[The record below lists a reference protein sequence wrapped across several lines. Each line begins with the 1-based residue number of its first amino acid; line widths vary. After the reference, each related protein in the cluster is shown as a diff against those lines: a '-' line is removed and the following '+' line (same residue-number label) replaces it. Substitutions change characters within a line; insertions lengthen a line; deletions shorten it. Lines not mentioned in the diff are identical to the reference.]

1 MALSCS
7 EVCLYQSKN
16 LKVNESKKGSRRTTA
31 GFKSPLTVTL
41 RTKKLF
47 CMGFTKK
54 YEELWVGGS
63 QFIDIIDVNHF
74 KVDKSKTIDLRV
86 LLSYCGLDIR
96 PKIVQIV
103 GADGRAWC
111 LVKNSPYILEFCDQ
125 TYNCMSY
132 LNLEEEMLLGKSVR
146 QLLDFGGSDHAE
158 YHATCDTLQRTG
170 NTPTD
175 VESSQSDSEEDYI
188 APSSWQSIPEDGSPC
203 HDTKNFSPHF
213 QNRKKLT
220 YTRKSSSN
228 PAQRQNDSTD
238 TPPIPERKLP
248 PTIPPKTVNAS
259 DIPDVPTVSEI
270 PPLPE
275 RRNKTP
281 SVQYRNKVPP
291 VPQRNLIIHQSP
303 ENYDNVPPVPQRNQ
317 SFAPSPESYDNVP
330 PVPQRNQSIAQ
341 SPESNDNI
349 PPVPH
354 RNQSIAQSPENYDN
368 VPAVPQR
375 NQSFAPSPESYDNVP
390 AVPQRNQIIPQ
401 SPESNDNGPPVP
413 QRNQIIAQS
422 PESFDNVPPVP
433 QRNQIIPQSPES
445 NDNAPPIPQRHASLR
460 PGASNVVDT
469 SSYGINKIDTR
480 ASTLPHRFGSSSSER
495 SSDSRPTSDPPKLP
509 PKSSLS
515 GKYSTDSELDK
526 YNILVDS
533 IVSVGNSVW
542 VGRSNEDICVVDTRL
557 SDDRGKVVAVLKNEL
572 TASSSKSQGTTTLLK
587 TGKYVLA
594 SYSVT
599 KRGTNGTEI
608 ALWDAFDVEDIER
621 IDGHWRKILH
631 IEKKLENDAKT
642 VKMDIGNI

>member
-16 LKVNESKKGSRRTTA
+16 LKINEIKKGSRRTTA
-31 GFKSPLTVTL
+31 GYKSPLTVTL
-41 RTKKLF
+41 RTKKLL

-86 LLSYCGLDIR
+86 LLSYCGLDVR

-132 LNLEEEMLLGKSVR
+132 LYFEDEMILGKSVR
-146 QLLDFGGSDHAE
+146 QLLDFVEFDHAE

-175 VESSQSDSEEDYI
+175 LESSQSDSEEDYI
-188 APSSWQSIPEDGSPC
+188 APSSWKSISEDRSPC
-203 HDTKNFSPHF
+203 HDISPHF

-228 PAQRQNDSTD
+228 PAQQFNDSTD
-238 TPPIPERKLP
+238 TPPVPERKLP
-248 PTIPPKTVNAS
+248 PAIPPKTVNAS
-259 DIPDVPTVSEI
+259 DIPDVPAGRGISDI

-281 SVQYRNKVPP
+281 SVQIRNKVPP
-291 VPQRNLIIHQSP
+291 VPQRNQSFAQSP

-317 SFAPSPESYDNVP
+317 IIAQSPESYDN
-330 PVPQRNQSIAQ
+330 I
-341 SPESNDNI
+341 
-349 PPVPH
+349 
-354 RNQSIAQSPENYDN
+354 
-368 VPAVPQR
+368 
-375 NQSFAPSPESYDNVP
+375 
-390 AVPQRNQIIPQ
+390 
-401 SPESNDNGPPVP
+401 PPVP

-422 PESFDNVPPVP
+422 PESYDNIPPVPQRNQIIAQSPESYDNIPPVPQRNQIIAQSPESNDNIPPVPQRNQIIAQSPESNDNIPPIP

-445 NDNAPPIPQRHASLR
+445 NDNAPPIPQRHSSLR

-469 SSYGINKIDTR
+469 SAYGINKIDTR

-526 YNILVDS
+526 YNILVNS

-557 SDDRGKVVAVLKNEL
+557 SDDRGKVVAVLENKL
-572 TASSSKSQGTTTLLK
+572 TARSASSQETTTLLK

-608 ALWDAFDVEDIER
+608 ALWNAFDVEDIER

-642 VKMDIGNI
+642 VKMDIANI

>member
-31 GFKSPLTVTL
+31 GFKSPLIVTL

-86 LLSYCGLDIR
+86 LLSYCGLDVR

-103 GADGRAWC
+103 GTDGRAWC

-132 LNLEEEMLLGKSVR
+132 LNLKDEMLLGKSVR
-146 QLLDFGGSDHAE
+146 QLLDFVGFDHAE
-158 YHATCDTLQRTG
+158 YHATCDTLQRMV

-175 VESSQSDSEEDYI
+175 LESSQSDSEEDYV
-188 APSSWQSIPEDGSPC
+188 APSSWKSIPEDGSQC
-203 HDTKNFSPHF
+203 HDIKNFSPHF

-228 PAQRQNDSTD
+228 PAQQLNDSTD

-248 PTIPPKTVNAS
+248 PAIPPKTVNAS
-259 DIPDVPTVSEI
+259 DIPDVPAVRGISDI

-281 SVQYRNKVPP
+281 SVQIRNKVPP
-291 VPQRNLIIHQSP
+291 VPQRNQS
-303 ENYDNVPPVPQRNQ
+303 
-317 SFAPSPESYDNVP
+317 
-330 PVPQRNQSIAQ
+330 
-341 SPESNDNI
+341 
-349 PPVPH
+349 
-354 RNQSIAQSPENYDN
+354 
-368 VPAVPQR
+368 
-375 NQSFAPSPESYDNVP
+375 
-390 AVPQRNQIIPQ
+390 
-401 SPESNDNGPPVP
+401 
-413 QRNQIIAQS
+413 IAQS

-433 QRNQIIPQSPES
+433 QRNQIIAQSRESNDNVPPVPQRNQSFAQSPESNENAPPVPQRNQIIPLSPESNDKSPTVQLRNQSLDWSPKSHENVPPVPRRNQIIPQSPES
-445 NDNAPPIPQRHASLR
+445 NDNAPPVPQWHASLR
-460 PGASNVVDT
+460 PGVSNVVDT

-515 GKYSTDSELDK
+515 AKYSTDSELDK
-526 YNILVDS
+526 YNILVNS

-572 TASSSKSQGTTTLLK
+572 TASSASSQETTTLLK

-608 ALWDAFDVEDIER
+608 ALWNANDVEDIER

-642 VKMDIGNI
+642 VNMDIGNI

>member
-16 LKVNESKKGSRRTTA
+16 LKINESKKGSRRTTA

-86 LLSYCGLDIR
+86 LLSYCGLDVR

-103 GADGRAWC
+103 GADGRVWC
-111 LVKNSPYILEFCDQ
+111 LVKNSPYVLEFCDQ

-132 LNLEEEMLLGKSVR
+132 LNLEDEMLLGKSVR
-146 QLLDFGGSDHAE
+146 QLLDFVEFDHAE
-158 YHATCDTLQRTG
+158 YHATCDTLQRMG
-170 NTPTD
+170 NTSTD
-175 VESSQSDSEEDYI
+175 LESSQSDSEEDYV
-188 APSSWQSIPEDGSPC
+188 APSSWKSIPEDGSPC
-203 HDTKNFSPHF
+203 HDIINFSPHF

-228 PAQRQNDSTD
+228 PAQQQNDSTD
-238 TPPIPERKLP
+238 TPPVPERKLP
-248 PTIPPKTVNAS
+248 PTIPQKTVNAS
-259 DIPDVPTVSEI
+259 DIPDVPAVRGISDI

-281 SVQYRNKVPP
+281 SVQLRNKVPP
-291 VPQRNLIIHQSP
+291 VPQRNQILHQ
-303 ENYDNVPPVPQRNQ
+303 
-317 SFAPSPESYDNVP
+317 SPESYDNVP
-330 PVPQRNQSIAQ
+330 PVPQRNQSIAP
-341 SPESNDNI
+341 SPESIDNI

-354 RNQSIAQSPENYDN
+354 RNQSLAWSPKSYEN
-368 VPAVPQR
+368 VPPVRQR
-375 NQSFAPSPESYDNVP
+375 NQNIA
-390 AVPQRNQIIPQ
+390 Q
-401 SPESNDNGPPVP
+401 SPESNDNIPPVP

-422 PESFDNVPPVP
+422 PESIDNIPPVPQRNQIIAQSPESNDNIPPVP

-526 YNILVDS
+526 YNILVNS

-557 SDDRGKVVAVLKNEL
+557 SDDRGKVVAVLENKL
-572 TASSSKSQGTTTLLK
+572 TARSAASQETTTLLK

>member
-31 GFKSPLTVTL
+31 GFKSPLIVTL

-132 LNLEEEMLLGKSVR
+132 LNFEDEMLLGKSVR
-146 QLLDFGGSDHAE
+146 QLLDFGEFDHAE
-158 YHATCDTLQRTG
+158 YHATCDTLLRTG

-175 VESSQSDSEEDYI
+175 LESSQSDSEEDYI
-188 APSSWQSIPEDGSPC
+188 APSSWQSITEDGSPC
-203 HDTKNFSPHF
+203 RDIKKVSPNL

-228 PAQRQNDSTD
+228 PAQQQNVSSD
-238 TPPIPERKLP
+238 TPPAPERKLP

-259 DIPDVPTVSEI
+259 DSPDIPTVRGISDI

-281 SVQYRNKVPP
+281 SVQIRNKVPP
-291 VPQRNLIIHQSP
+291 IPQRNLIIHQSP

-317 SFAPSPESYDNVP
+317 SIAQSPESYDNVPPVPQRNQSIAPSPESYDNVPPVPQRNQSIAPSPESYDNVP

-341 SPESNDNI
+341 SPE
-349 PPVPH
+349 
-354 RNQSIAQSPENYDN
+354 NY
-368 VPAVPQR
+368 
-375 NQSFAPSPESYDNVP
+375 
-390 AVPQRNQIIPQ
+390 
-401 SPESNDNGPPVP
+401 
-413 QRNQIIAQS
+413 
-422 PESFDNVPPVP
+422 
-433 QRNQIIPQSPES
+433 
-445 NDNAPPIPQRHASLR
+445 DNAPPIPQRHASLR

-469 SSYGINKIDTR
+469 SSYGIYKIGTR

-509 PKSSLS
+509 PKSSLA

-526 YNILVDS
+526 YNILVNS

-557 SDDRGKVVAVLKNEL
+557 SDDRGKVAAVLENKL
-572 TASSSKSQGTTTLLK
+572 TARSAASQETTTLLK

-599 KRGTNGTEI
+599 RRGSNQTEI
-608 ALWDAFDVEDIER
+608 ALWDALDVEDIER
-621 IDGHWRKILH
+621 INGHWRKILH